1 MTVTAVTD
9 HRRIFALDPEAL
21 RCPYPAYERL
31 RAEAPVTFVDEVGV
45 FVVSRYADVLDVLRR
60 PDVFSSRLPTGPHT
74 AGHLRAMF
82 EQLAAESEECRRLVE
97 ANWSSNRTPV
107 LQSADPPLHTRQRAL
122 VNRAFSPG
130 RVKQLDDSIQE
141 VCDELIDGF
150 VARGEVELVHEF
162 GVPLPLMVIARALGV
177 RDGDLGAFKRWS
189 DDFVVP
195 VGNHNPPKERVAD
208 MLRSRKEFGDY
219 FTQRIEE
226 RRRQPEDD
234 LISDVVSARI
244 DDEALTV
251 PEMLGMFAQML
262 VAGNETTTKHIAWT
276 VLMLC
281 QDDALR
287 SRVAAD
293 PSLVPQLVEESLRV
307 ESPVQGLYRT
317 AVEDT
322 EVAGVPIP
330 AGSHLMLMYAS
341 GNRDPQQYPDPDV
354 VDLDRANAKTHLAFG
369 QGPHFC
375 LGAALARA
383 ESRIAIETLLRRLP
397 GLRLHPER
405 HREEIEPS
413 YVLHGLK
420 ELHLAFDPPAPA

>member
-1 MTVTAVTD
+1 
-9 HRRIFALDPEAL
+9 
-21 RCPYPAYERL
+21 
-31 RAEAPVTFVDEVGV
+31 
-45 FVVSRYADVLDVLRR
+45 
-60 PDVFSSRLPTGPHT
+60 
-74 AGHLRAMF
+74 
-82 EQLAAESEECRRLVE
+82 
-97 ANWSSNRTPV
+97 
-107 LQSADPPLHTRQRAL
+107 
-122 VNRAFSPG
+122 
-130 RVKQLDDSIQE
+130 
-141 VCDELIDGF
+141 
-150 VARGEVELVHEF
+150 VHEF